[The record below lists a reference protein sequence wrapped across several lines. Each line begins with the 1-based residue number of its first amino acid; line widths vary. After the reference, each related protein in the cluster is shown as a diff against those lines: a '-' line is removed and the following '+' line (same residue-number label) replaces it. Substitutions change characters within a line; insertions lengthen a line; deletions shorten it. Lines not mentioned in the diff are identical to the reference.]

1 MLLCHKIHYIFIV
14 PIYALFPPI
23 LWSWKVVSAFWM
35 YGCRRINGRK
45 ARKVWPVLSSASLLI
60 FVLCRR
66 EWDLVSG
73 ISPST
78 FLHACLP
85 ILHAIAQK
93 AAEKRQS
100 LWNSSVSQEAG
111 EKQWHLGPA
120 FTGEWHKSYFR
131 GWRGL
136 GTKPTIELS
145 RSPSPKLRAG
155 NFSPGK
161 VFLWEILKSTRRE
174 KFKSTRREK
183 FKSTH
188 RAAITTSCK
197 VKVACPALPHLKI
210 CQSQLK
216 LDEDMYLGGRSTV

>member
-45 ARKVWPVLSSASLLI
+45 VRKVWPVLSSASLLI

-131 GWRGL
+131 GWTGL

-161 VFLWEILKSTRRE
+161 VFLWEILQ
-174 KFKSTRREK
+174 
-183 FKSTH
+183 STH
-188 RAAITTSCK
+188 MRKVQKHTQGKVQKHTQGGDHNIMQGESCLSG
-197 VKVACPALPHLKI
+197 VASSENMSESTQI
-210 CQSQLK
+210 GWG
-216 LDEDMYLGGRSTV
+216 YLAY